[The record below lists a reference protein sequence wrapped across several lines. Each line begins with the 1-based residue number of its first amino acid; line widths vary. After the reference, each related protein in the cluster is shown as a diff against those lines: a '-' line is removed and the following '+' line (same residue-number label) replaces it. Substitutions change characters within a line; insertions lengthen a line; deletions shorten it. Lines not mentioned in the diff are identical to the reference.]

1 MDSSGVIL
9 GIGGIFGVLII
20 LSAISVLVYIFAT
33 KEEKKTTAVV
43 VPKKEERTPV
53 TPAARV
59 SEEEEKEKPA
69 DGCPSVPYTYCSSD
83 TIKNVYI
90 ASSCGPSSRLVE
102 KLTSEGKITG
112 EDDPKVINCSENQDL
127 CTAAGIKSYPSIIC
141 ENSPSNIY
149 QGYCK

>member
-1 MDSSGVIL
+1 MEQSDVLL

-33 KEEKKTTAVV
+33 KEEKKTTTAVV
-43 VPKKEERTPV
+43 APKEEEKTPV
-53 TPAARV
+53 TPAAR
-59 SEEEEKEKPA
+59 EEPA
-69 DGCPSVPYTYCSSD
+69 AGCPSVPYTYCSSD